1 MRLEGLAVAAVML
14 PLFAAQALAQSSGA
28 WVHPDGLYTLEPA
41 TADARLLEPYQEL
54 ASFQLGPE
62 PEPVRMCFVRHAR
75 AVPNSSTIP
84 QRALNERVAAM
95 TAPQSSSSLT
105 ISDHRT
111 FDRDGIMIM
120 ATRVEA
126 SETVHYFYRFALA
139 SPRGAQMHEIN
150 CGGTKPVTATEES
163 AFVAFLDS
171 LHFTTSRQ
179 TQ

>member
-1 MRLEGLAVAAVML
+1 ML
-14 PLFAAQALAQSSGA
+14 PLFAAHAHAQSVGA
-28 WVHPDGLYTLEPA
+28 WTHPDGLYTLEPA
-41 TADARLLEPYQEL
+41 VADARLLAPYQEL

-75 AVPNSSTIP
+75 AIPNSAAIP
-84 QRALNERVAAM
+84 QEALNERIAELL
-95 TAPQSSSSLT
+95 TPQSTSNLT

-111 FDRDGIMIM
+111 FDRDGVTVT

-139 SPRGAQMHEIN
+139 SPRGAQLHEIN

-163 AFVAFLDS
+163 AFVAFLES
-171 LHFTTSRQ
+171 LHFTTSRSAR
-179 TQ
+179 